1 MRGECGKS
9 RLPGMRRRSAGCDG
23 KEPEPVPVCKNDL
36 MACKGKEAAPAPSPG
51 WELCDFHCGP
61 VRLAYQNSKGGG
73 PCHGR
78 KQASVT
84 WARICGK

>member
-36 MACKGKEAAPAPSPG
+36 MACKGKEAAPAPAPAGSYAISIVVPSG
-51 WELCDFHCGP
+51 
-61 VRLAYQNSKGGG
+61 
-73 PCHGR
+73 
-78 KQASVT
+78 
-84 WARICGK
+84 